1 MKKIAFV
8 ALLLL
13 LRIPTYA
20 QGGVWEIDAGVSYF
34 GMDREF
40 AVSEINSS
48 TKNPSTI
55 LPTFSLRG
63 GYYFPESFVGL
74 FLDISFSYA
83 RSVYQGGPSPLVEEE
98 PIFHVT
104 PQLRLYYK
112 NSPKLRMYASLG
124 GGLRVR
130 QFSET
135 FEGDTIRKTFFDFS
149 WMASPFGISL
159 GQHWN
164 ASLELG
170 VGWAWSIGRFCV
182 GYRF

>member
-1 MKKIAFV
+1 MKKIVLA
-8 ALLLL
+8 ALLFL
-13 LRIPTYA
+13 LRIPTFA
-20 QGGVWEIDAGVSYF
+20 QGGVWEMDAGVGYI
-34 GMDREF
+34 GVDRGYT
-40 AVSEINSS
+40 VSEINLS

-63 GYYFPESFVGL
+63 GYSFPESFVGL

-83 RSVYQGGPSPLVEEE
+83 RSVYQGGPSPLIEEE
-98 PIFHVT
+98 PIFHVV

-112 NSPKLRMYASLG
+112 NTPKLRMYASLG
-124 GGLRVR
+124 GGLRIR

-135 FEGDTIRKTFFDFS
+135 FEGDTIRKTFYDFS
-149 WMASPFGISL
+149 LMASPFGISL

-164 ASLELG
+164 VSLEIGAGL
-170 VGWAWSIGRFCV
+170 AWSIGRFCV